1 MLQSPKLKCHNSSIW
16 NKSKHQRWKC
26 RKRQQVKHL
35 SSPPLLGRRHICI
48 TLLVHLRCIQTQML
62 LPLSCGY
69 TQSPS
74 KPGLSGCLLLISS
87 SFAEFP
93 LQMLTVFQRL
103 LELRLFCEEQNLSP
117 LKTSAL
123 ELCQLQISHIKY
135 KVLDRSFAI
144 ICNLVNIF
152 HWIGSSI

>member
-1 MLQSPKLKCHNSSIW
+1 MFTLFTIW
-16 NKSKHQRWKC
+16 YLIRIYLTMENRITF
-26 RKRQQVKHL
+26 VKKGAGKEL
-35 SSPPLLGRRHICI
+35 WIWSRILIRRHICV